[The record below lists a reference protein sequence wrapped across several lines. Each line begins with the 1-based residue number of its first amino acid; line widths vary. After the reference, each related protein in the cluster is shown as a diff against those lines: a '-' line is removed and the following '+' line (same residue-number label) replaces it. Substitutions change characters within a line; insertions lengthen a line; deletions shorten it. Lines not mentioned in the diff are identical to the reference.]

1 MKLFQ
6 KILIA
11 NRGEIAVRIIQT
23 ARKLGI
29 RTVAVYAADDAD
41 SLHVTLA
48 DEAVLLGG
56 VQLGETY
63 LNQEKIIEAAQN
75 AGAQAI
81 HPGYGFLSEN
91 AEFAAKVEQAGL
103 VFVGA
108 TAEQIG
114 LMGEKTQAIAFVKEL
129 EIPVIPGM
137 AGAVSDIF
145 SRSEELE
152 FPLLV
157 KASGG
162 GGGKGMEIVYQPEQL
177 PLALEQAQR
186 QALQYFGNDEL
197 FVEKFLPKARHI
209 EVQIL
214 GDGQGHA
221 VHLFER
227 ECSIQRR
234 YQKLIE
240 EAPAQA
246 LSQTTKEKLYQ
257 SALRIAQATK
267 YRGAGTIEFLVDEQ
281 ENFYF
286 LEMNTRLQVEH
297 PVTEYITGVD
307 LVEWQLKI
315 ASGQD
320 LSLSQQSLTAQGHA
334 IELRICA
341 EDPLCDFRPAS
352 GTVGKLVVPQLCR
365 WDSFLQP
372 GMSLSSSYDSLIG
385 KLIVGAE
392 TRELAL
398 SDMQQAVKN
407 LFIQGIKTNQEFLL
421 ELLSQDDFRQNKI
434 YTRWAEEQLTES
446 LKHIQNMELGQ
457 SALAV
462 LAGYLLH
469 HFYRPTKTDNPWN
482 AQGYWRMH
490 SVFKIALEGEWHEL
504 QVRSKGN
511 VLLVDWKGVSYALKI
526 GQFTGAKLEFQ
537 LNEKDIAIFISEEE
551 NQTCLQ
557 WEGKQFRLWSNQVL
571 QHVRLNKDAGKTTQV
586 KTNQVVAGLFG
597 KVIDVLV
604 KPGDVLRKGQS
615 LLIIESMKS
624 EFTIQSPADAVVKN
638 IHVTKG
644 HLVQDKELL
653 VDLES

>member
-6 KILIA
+6 KILVA

-23 ARKLGI
+23 AKNLGI
-29 RTVAVYAADDAD
+29 RTVAVYAADDAA
-41 SLHVTLA
+41 SLHVSLA
-48 DEAVLLGG
+48 DEAVLLEG

-103 VFVGA
+103 VFIGA

-137 AGAVSDIF
+137 AGAVDDILTH
-145 SRSEELE
+145 SKELE

-227 ECSIQRR
+227 ECSVQRR

-257 SALRIAQATK
+257 SALRIARATK

-307 LVEWQLKI
+307 LVDWQLKI
-315 ASGQD
+315 ASGQE

-352 GTVGKLVVPQLCR
+352 GTVGELVVPELCR
-365 WDSFLQP
+365 WDSFLHS
-372 GMSLSSSYDSLIG
+372 GMPLSSSYDSLIG

-392 TRELAL
+392 TREQAL

-407 LFIQGIKTNQEFLL
+407 LFIERIKTNQEFLL

-434 YTRWAEEQLTES
+434 CTRWAEERLPES
-446 LKHIQNMELGQ
+446 IQRIQNKQLGE
-457 SALAV
+457 SALEV

-469 HFYRPTKTDNPWN
+469 HFYRSSHASNPWN

-490 SVFKIALEGEWHEL
+490 SVFNIALEGEWHEV
-504 QVRSKGN
+504 QVHPKGDMI
-511 VLLVDWKGVSYALKI
+511 LVDWKGASYALKI

-537 LNEKDIAIFISEEE
+537 LNEKDIVIFISEEKE
-551 NQTCLQ
+551 QTCLQ
-557 WEGKQFRLWSNQVL
+557 WEGRQLRLWSNQVL
-571 QHVRLNKDAGKTTQV
+571 NHVRLNKDAGKTTQV

-604 KPGDVLRKGQS
+604 KPGDVLRKGQN

-624 EFTIQSPADAVVKN
+624 EFTIQSPADAVVKH